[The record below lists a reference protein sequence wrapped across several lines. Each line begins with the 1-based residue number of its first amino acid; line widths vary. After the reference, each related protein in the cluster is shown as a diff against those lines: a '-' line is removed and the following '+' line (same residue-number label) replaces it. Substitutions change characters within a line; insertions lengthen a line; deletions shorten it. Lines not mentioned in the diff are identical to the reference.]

1 MLHRH
6 QSRMLDQPIANQK
19 NVLLTFQKLQKWK
32 KVDQKLVARP
42 RGTWTIEALEE
53 TIKMIEAGSCSL
65 QKAFRSWSVPWNI
78 LYDHLNGWMHNMK
91 MGPGGVLIDGEDAN
105 VVAWVLA
112 MQEVSM
118 FINVH

>member
-1 MLHRH
+1 
-6 QSRMLDQPIANQK
+6 
-19 NVLLTFQKLQKWK
+19 V
-32 KVDQKLVARP
+32 
-42 RGTWTIEALEE
+42 
-53 TIKMIEAGSCSL
+53 IEAGSCSL
-65 QKAFRSWSVPWNI
+65 QKVFRSWSVPWNI